1 MTIKILEEE
10 KKCRICGIVKERDL
24 FYKVRGNSIGSYC
37 KPCANERRNAPGR
50 RPKGFVLLTILQVRA
65 IKKDLLTMNKAKVA
79 RKHGIHY
86 ATLRLW
92 LRTPGYLC

>member
-1 MTIKILEEE
+1 MTIRVPEEE
-10 KKCRICGIVKERDL
+10 KKCKTCEVVKERAL
-24 FYKVRGNSIGSYC
+24 FYETKRKTLASQCRACS
-37 KPCANERRNAPGR
+37 NERRNAPGR
-50 RPKGFVLLTILQVRA
+50 KPKGFVLLTILQVRA

-79 RKHGIHY
+79 RKHGIHD